1 MEYCTDY
8 SDRQLRSL
16 VARYWRY
23 RTPKHMMEFVQH
35 GTLVHVALLCSLQGI
50 ERWVIA
56 EDDEEV
62 KQL

>member
-50 ERWVIA
+50 ER
-56 EDDEEV
+56 
-62 KQL
+62 